1 MNRTLRFLVPI
12 GVLLALALCLALLP
26 SPAWA
31 LGSSQYQLT
40 DESGYIEGCFD
51 PCMCPIFM
59 TLNLQGSFQLT
70 AVSQDGEVALFE
82 VAAIDWQYIRGEE
95 TIPVIG
101 SGQYTIDGD
110 QHQLILE
117 LQVGGEPAQQFDS
130 GLVPLEGDVEGLSI
144 AVALNGFYCYDY
156 VFVVEAVPAPV
167 EETMSSWGSL
177 KSIYR

>member
-59 TLNLQGSFQLT
+59 TLNLQGSF
-70 AVSQDGEVALFE
+70 
-82 VAAIDWQYIRGEE
+82 
-95 TIPVIG
+95 
-101 SGQYTIDGD
+101 
-110 QHQLILE
+110 
-117 LQVGGEPAQQFDS
+117 
-130 GLVPLEGDVEGLSI
+130 
-144 AVALNGFYCYDY
+144 
-156 VFVVEAVPAPV
+156 
-167 EETMSSWGSL
+167 
-177 KSIYR
+177 